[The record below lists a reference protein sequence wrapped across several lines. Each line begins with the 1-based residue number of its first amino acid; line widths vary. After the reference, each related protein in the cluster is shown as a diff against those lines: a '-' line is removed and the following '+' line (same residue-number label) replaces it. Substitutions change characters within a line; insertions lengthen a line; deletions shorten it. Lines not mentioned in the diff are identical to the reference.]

1 MTTINKTDFDF
12 VRDLV
17 YQRSA
22 IVLDPGKEYLVQ
34 ARLLNVAQNQGCSSL
49 GELVSRLRTQP
60 VGGLHQKVIEAIT
73 TNETSFFRDFY
84 PFEALRKVV
93 VPEILA
99 KRALDQRLTIWCGAA
114 STGQEPYSLAITLM
128 ENFPNIP
135 KANLRIIA
143 TDINT
148 EVLEQ
153 ARRGIYSQ
161 IEVNRGL
168 PAALLVRYFEKVGT
182 SWQVREDIR
191 KMVEFRECNLIGN
204 WPLLPPVDVLMLRN
218 VLIYFDTETKKTILA
233 KARKVMR
240 PDGVLFLGGA
250 ESTLNLDDSF
260 ERMALERTTAYRIR
274 KAA

>member
-1 MTTINKTDFDF
+1 MTSINKADFDF
-12 VRDLV
+12 VRELV

-60 VGGLHQKVIEAIT
+60 VGDLQQKVIEAIT

-93 VPEILA
+93 VPELLS
-99 KRALDQRLTIWCGAA
+99 KRSADPRLTIWCGAA
-114 STGQEPYSLAITLM
+114 STGQEPYSLAITFR
-128 ENFPNIP
+128 EHFPSLA
-135 KANLRIIA
+135 KTNLRIIA

-153 ARRGIYSQ
+153 ARQGIYSQ
-161 IEVNRGL
+161 MEVNRGL
-168 PAALLVRYFEKVGT
+168 PATLLVRYFDKVGT
-182 SWQVREDIR
+182 SWQVKEEIR
-191 KMVEFRECNLIGN
+191 KMVEFRTCNLIGQ
-204 WPLLPPVDVLMLRN
+204 WPVLPPLDIVMLRN
-218 VLIYFDTETKKTILA
+218 VLIYFDTDTKKLILS
-233 KARKVMR
+233 KARKILR

-250 ESTLNLDDSF
+250 ESTLSLDDTF
-260 ERMALERTTAYRIR
+260 ERISLERTTAYRLR